1 MTWLRFVV
9 RKFGGQNE
17 LRREGQSVSVTDFK
31 ELEARISKA
40 FDRLGRGI
48 EVLQMQSISAAAL
61 DAPDQN
67 ELSAALSALQDEQ
80 LANQQLK
87 ERVQT
92 LKARIES
99 LREKLDAAENIAA
112 DKPDEEM
119 LANIAAQDAAL
130 TQLRSL
136 GASLRA
142 NNDALRKANAEGQF
156 DAGLINAAL
165 ELQLEQTLAEREAE
179 RLEMQGIL
187 DVVRPLLQNAPETE
201 AE

>member
-156 DAGLINAAL
+156 DVGLTNAAL

>member
-1 MTWLRFVV
+1 V

-48 EVLQMQSISAAAL
+48 EDLQMQSISAAAL

>member
-1 MTWLRFVV
+1 M
-9 RKFGGQNE
+9 
-17 LRREGQSVSVTDFK
+17 SVTDFK

-156 DAGLINAAL
+156 DVGLINAAL

>member
-99 LREKLDAAENIAA
+99 LREKLDAAENTAA

>member
-156 DAGLINAAL
+156 DVGLINAAL

>member
-61 DAPDQN
+61 DVPDQN

-99 LREKLDAAENIAA
+99 LREKLDAAENTAA